1 MLADENSSKP
11 LNPEERKIIQEGVIG
26 NKERTQT
33 NLLCRLKVY

>member
-26 NKERTQT
+26 NKERKRKIVRIT
-33 NLLCRLKVY
+33 R